1 MHAPAALCCPAMP
14 SMGRVTS
21 RRWRVDLILG
31 SAPGNK
37 TMAAS
42 RPNSACTTGTAM
54 ALGPHERGHELGH
67 SAPGVL
73 LRQVRRTQGSVPVRV
88 EYEPRPEFG
97 LIHPRLVASADAV
110 TAHGGSG
117 VLVLSTQAALT
128 VEGAGASALV
138 TLHKGQES
146 CFAPRRCDAWAPVP
160 RPWTARRI
168 RRACRSC
175 SASAASGTCRNGCCR
190 TCLAG
195 AATARCGPATTRG
208 SNGNSTCTAR
218 CWTRPIPCAVSS
230 PTCPRR
236 CGSSWSPRS
245 TRRRDTGATRI
256 RESGNCVDR
265 PGRSC
270 TASCHLGL
278 TNAAY
283 ELAEARRRRDRRNLV
298 V

>member
-1 MHAPAALCCPAMP
+1 MHAPAAPCCPAAP

-146 CFAPRRCDAWAPVP
+146 CFAPRQCDAWAPVP

-168 RRACRSC
+168 RRAPADHVRHRRRAGPVGTAAAAPVWLARQRPGAVRQRRVGATATRRVRRVAGRGLYLARS
-175 SASAASGTCRNGCCR
+175 ARPPARGDAGVPGRRGRRGGETLARRGSGNLGIPWT
-190 TCLAG
+190 APAVPAQQ
-195 AATARCGPATTRG
+195 AATSA
-208 SNGNSTCTAR
+208 
-218 CWTRPIPCAVSS
+218 
-230 PTCPRR
+230 
-236 CGSSWSPRS
+236 
-245 TRRRDTGATRI
+245 
-256 RESGNCVDR
+256 
-265 PGRSC
+265 
-270 TASCHLGL
+270 
-278 TNAAY
+278 
-283 ELAEARRRRDRRNLV
+283 
-298 V
+298 